1 MPPLPWLLA
10 GALALVAA
18 VLLLALLVW
27 RQRAQAER
35 RARNPRALFEGSR
48 P

>member
-1 MPPLPWLLA
+1 MP
-10 GALALVAA
+10 
-18 VLLLALLVW
+18 LLLFPALGRQAALLGLAFLVW